1 MGVVQELRVSVTT
14 FSTYHRGMTTN
25 NSCSP
30 GSSWFWSVLPRGVC
44 YTGSGST
51 GSSDHLSSDRILV
64 GSTRTKLVTV
74 RDRRRFES
82 GGTTNISNQNQW
94 VYFLTLFFKR
104 LSRLLYT
111 GSTVDS
117 KGTFIKFLRRLYQ
130 NHPWYIR
137 G

>member
-1 MGVVQELRVSVTT
+1 MSGLSGCQSVKKTPPSGPIVCSSRTQEPVREVPLGGMGVVQELRVSVTT

-82 GGTTNISNQNQW
+82 GGTTNISNQN
-94 VYFLTLFFKR
+94 
-104 LSRLLYT
+104 
-111 GSTVDS
+111 
-117 KGTFIKFLRRLYQ
+117 
-130 NHPWYIR
+130 
-137 G
+137 